1 VTTARQ
7 VRVAVPAAEAELAAD
22 ALWQAGAAAIE
33 ERPGQLLA
41 GVADG
46 GDLDALL
53 AAVASRWPAEV
64 VEVDL
69 DGALDAWRAHARA
82 VRAGHRLVVRPPW
95 VPRPPGPGVDIVV
108 DPGRAFG
115 HGAHPTTRLA
125 LEQIDA
131 RVARGERVLDVGCGS
146 GVLAV
151 AALALGASSAV
162 AVDVD
167 PEARAATCANAARN
181 GVADRLAVLDDAAQV
196 TGRFD
201 LVVANMLLP
210 DLAAVAPDLARAAAP
225 GAPVVVSG
233 LLERQVDDLVAVA
246 ARTGLVP
253 EGEPPS
259 RAEGWVALSL
269 RAR

>member
-1 VTTARQ
+1 MTVARQ
-7 VRVAVPAAEAELAAD
+7 VRVLVPAAEAELAAD
-22 ALWQAGAAAIE
+22 ALWQAGAAAVE

-46 GDLDALL
+46 GDLDALV
-53 AAVASRWPAEV
+53 AAVASRWPVEV

-69 DGALDAWRAHARA
+69 DGALDAWRPHARA
-82 VRAGHRLVVRPPW
+82 VRVGRLVVRPPW
-95 VPRPPGPGVDIVV
+95 VPRLAGPGVDVVV

-115 HGAHPTTRLA
+115 HGAHPTTRLV

-131 RVARGERVLDVGCGS
+131 RVAGGERVLDVGCGS
-146 GVLAV
+146 GVLAI
-151 AALALGASSAV
+151 AALALGASAAV

-167 PEARAATCANAARN
+167 PEARAATRANAARN
-181 GVADRLAVLDDAAQV
+181 GVADRVAVLDDAGAV

-201 LVVANMLLP
+201 LAVANMLLP
-210 DLAAVAPDLARAAAP
+210 DLAAVAPVLGRAVAP

-233 LLERQVDDLVAVA
+233 LLERQLDDLVAVA
-246 ARTGLVP
+246 ARAGLAP
-253 EGEPPS
+253 DRDPPA

>member
-1 VTTARQ
+1 M
-7 VRVAVPAAEAELAAD
+7 
-22 ALWQAGAAAIE
+22 
-33 ERPGQLLA
+33 
-41 GVADG
+41 
-46 GDLDALL
+46 
-53 AAVASRWPAEV
+53 
-64 VEVDL
+64 
-69 DGALDAWRAHARA
+69 
-82 VRAGHRLVVRPPW
+82 RAGHRLVVQPPG
-95 VPRPPGPGVDIVV
+95 PRPPGPGVDVVV

-181 GVADRLAVLDDAAQV
+181 GVADRLAVLDDAAV

-201 LVVANMLLP
+201 LVVQH
-210 DLAAVAPDLARAAAP
+210 AARPTPSPRCSAAPAP

-233 LLERQVDDLVAVA
+233 LLERQLDDHVAVA
-246 ARTGLVP
+246 ARAGLAP
-253 EGEPPS
+253 DRDPPA